1 MNNLLE
7 QKIALENLWT
17 KMYKHYGVYTN
28 QMVNLDKALTTIKR
42 KIILQDIEAV
52 KNKIHNQIR
61 IR

>member
-52 KNKIHNQIR
+52 KNKINNQI
-61 IR
+61 

>member
-52 KNKIHNQIR
+52 KNKIHNQI
-61 IR
+61 

>member
-17 KMYKHYGVYTN
+17 
-28 QMVNLDKALTTIKR
+28 

-52 KNKIHNQIR
+52 KNKIHNQI
-61 IR
+61 

>member
-28 QMVNLDKALTTIKR
+28 QMVNLDK
-42 KIILQDIEAV
+42 
-52 KNKIHNQIR
+52 H
-61 IR
+61 

>member
-52 KNKIHNQIR
+52 KNKIHKQI
-61 IR
+61 